1 MARGRMGEGIF
12 PESQHQP
19 QPRRPSAKPAV
30 QEQVKE
36 QLKKLIHVT
45 DAL

>member
-1 MARGRMGEGIF
+1 MARGRLDEGIF

-19 QPRRPSAKPAV
+19 QPRRPSAKPTV

-36 QLKKLIHVT
+36 QPEKLFHVT